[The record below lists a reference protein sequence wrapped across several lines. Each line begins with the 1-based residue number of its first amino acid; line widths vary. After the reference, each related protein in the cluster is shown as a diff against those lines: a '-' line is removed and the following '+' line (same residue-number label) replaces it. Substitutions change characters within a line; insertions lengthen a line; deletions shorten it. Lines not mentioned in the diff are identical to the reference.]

1 MVVSAKLWKN
11 DGFHKVSMKMS
22 DLYSKFKV
30 YNVMGNEID
39 FTLEGNLFE
48 FSVSREPVYV
58 VLYKKQL
65 TN

>member
-1 MVVSAKLWKN
+1 
-11 DGFHKVSMKMS
+11 MKMS

-48 FSVSREPVYV
+48 FSVSREPR
-58 VLYKKQL
+58 LRCFI
-65 TN
+65 